1 MNATYTSEAR
11 LPLRD
16 DGRALLGRITTL
28 LVQGE
33 AWR

>member
-1 MNATYTSEAR
+1 MASYTSNAR

-16 DGRALLGRITTL
+16 DGRDLLGRITTL